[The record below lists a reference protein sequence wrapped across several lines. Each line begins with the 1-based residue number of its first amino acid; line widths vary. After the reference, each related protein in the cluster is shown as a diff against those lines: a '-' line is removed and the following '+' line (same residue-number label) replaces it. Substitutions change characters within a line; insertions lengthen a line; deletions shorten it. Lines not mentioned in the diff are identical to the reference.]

1 MSYYI
6 IKNIKNKLAYIG
18 YTESTLARRYSHH
31 LANNDTTSRNIVRG
45 LPMPTIQLLEAKKD
59 GGKSEAFWF
68 ERATEMGFTLVN
80 KRCWIKKPKKKYKGI
95 SPELKFIRY
104 YFSGIETRNY

>member
-1 MSYYI
+1 
-6 IKNIKNKLAYIG
+6 
-18 YTESTLARRYSHH
+18 
-31 LANNDTTSRNIVRG
+31 
-45 LPMPTIQLLEAKKD
+45 MPTIQLLEAKKD